1 MWYNGRQFVSRIY
14 GCFSQDVV
22 LGCCVVLYSRTIGI
36 QVNKVKFLLRFQM
49 QQTTLDVN
57 QIAQEV
63 CLFLL

>member
-22 LGCCVVLYSRTIGI
+22 LGCFVVLYSRSVRI

-57 QIAQEV
+57 QIAQEI